1 MAQTPPPLTLG
12 IEEEFLLVDR
22 ETRAVA
28 SEPPPELFAALHERT
43 NGRTFP
49 EFLRSQVEVATP
61 ICRTVA
67 DARASLIDLRRIL
80 VEESARH
87 GLAPIAA
94 GTHPFSLSSKQKRT
108 DKERYVALLE
118 EMQGVARRMMI
129 CGLHVHVGI
138 DDDELRIDLMN
149 QARYFLP
156 HLLALSC
163 SSPFW
168 EGERTGL
175 MAFRLMVFNG
185 IPRTGL
191 PETFASHTEYRRHMD
206 TLIETGVIVD
216 TSRIWWDLRL
226 SSRYPTLETR
236 IMDSCT
242 TLEDS
247 VCLAALNLCLMRKL
261 WRLRRDN
268 QCWRSYPAL
277 LIGENRWRAM
287 RYSCDAGLLDLGRQ
301 RVVPFDV
308 LLQEIVELVREDAV
322 ALDCVAEIEA
332 LREIPVRG
340 TSAHR
345 QLRTYEEA
353 LRAGASEHEAMIA
366 VVDWLVQ
373 ETANLPEAPTSM
385 PGTLGEVAA

>member
-1 MAQTPPPLTLG
+1 MPDHAPPLTIG
-12 IEEEFLLVDR
+12 IEEEYLLVDVA
-22 ETRAVA
+22 TRAVA
-28 SEPPPELFAALHERT
+28 NDPPAELFAALHERT
-43 NGRTFP
+43 EGRVFP
-49 EFLRSQVEVATP
+49 EFLRSQIEVATP
-61 ICRTVA
+61 VCRTIA
-67 DARASLIDLRRIL
+67 EARASLVELRRTVI
-80 VEESARH
+80 EECARH

-94 GTHPFSLSSKQKRT
+94 ATHPFSLSSKQKRT

-129 CGLHVHVGI
+129 CGLHVHIGI

-175 MAFRLMVFNG
+175 MSFRLMIFNG

-191 PETFASHTEYRRHMD
+191 PEKFTSWNEYRRHTD
-206 TLIETGVIVD
+206 TLIETGILAD
-216 TSRIWWDLRL
+216 TSRIWWDLRP
-226 SSRYPTLETR
+226 SARYPTLETR

-247 VCLAALNLCLMRKL
+247 VRLAALNQCLMRKL
-261 WRLRRDN
+261 YCLRRDN
-268 QCWRSYPAL
+268 QQWRPYSDL

-287 RYSCDAGLLDLGRQ
+287 RYSYDAGLLDLGRQ
-301 RVVPFDV
+301 RMVPFRQLV
-308 LLQEIVELVREDAV
+308 EEIIELLREDAIE
-322 ALDCVAEIEA
+322 LDCLPEIEG
-332 LREIPVRG
+332 LRDILGRG

-345 QLRTYEEA
+345 QLRTFETAVQLGATEA
-353 LRAGASEHEAMIA
+353 EAFNS
-366 VVDWLVQ
+366 VVDWLVE
-373 ETANLPEAPTSM
+373 ETAR
-385 PGTLGEVAA
+385 

>member
-1 MAQTPPPLTLG
+1 MAQTSPPLTLG

-28 SEPPPELFAALHERT
+28 SEPPPELFAALHDRT
-43 NGRTFP
+43 DGRAFP
-49 EFLRSQVEVATP
+49 EFLRSQVELATP

-67 DARASLIDLRRIL
+67 EARVALVALRRIL
-80 VEESARH
+80 VEECARH

-94 GTHPFSLSSKQKRT
+94 GTHPFSLSSRQKRT

-191 PETFASHTEYRRHMD
+191 PETFSSYTEFRRHMD
-206 TLIETGVIVD
+206 TLIETGVIAD
-216 TSRIWWDLRL
+216 ISRIWWDLRL

-236 IMDSCT
+236 VMDSCT

-247 VCLAALNLCLMRKL
+247 VCLAALNLSLMRRL
-261 WRLRRDN
+261 WRLRCGN
-268 QCWRSYPAL
+268 QRWRHYPTL

-287 RYSCDAGLLDLGRQ
+287 RYSVDAGLLDLGRQ
-301 RVVPFDV
+301 RIVPFAE
-308 LLQEIVELVREDAV
+308 LIEEIVELVKEDAIELGC
-322 ALDCVAEIEA
+322 LDDVQRI
-332 LREIPVRG
+332 RDIPVRG

-353 LRAGASEHEAMIA
+353 LRNGASTQQALEA
-366 VVDWLVQ
+366 VVDWLVA
-373 ETANLPEAPTSM
+373 ETAQIPPASR
-385 PGTLGEVAA
+385 